1 MNEVL
6 TVSQFLGALNETL
19 GVAFPEVVVQ
29 GEVSSFKVNQGKWV
43 FFDIKDEESTLGC
56 FMTLYQLKVP
66 LEDGM
71 QVRVIGAPKLTKWG
85 KFSFTVRRV
94 ELAGEG
100 ALKRAFELLKK
111 KLDAEGLFAQ
121 ERKRRLPE
129 YPRTIGLVASG
140 QSAAY
145 ADFIKILGQRWGGL
159 QIQLADVQV
168 QGAAAPAQVV
178 SALRH
183 FNEAAEPVDV
193 VVVIRGGGSL
203 EDLQAFNIEEV
214 ARAVAGSRVPTI
226 VGVGHEVDVSLADMA
241 ADVRAATPTDAARI
255 VVPDRAS
262 VAADI
267 AYQTQTMEQYIR
279 AALLRREQG
288 LRSAVVRIEGFVRQ
302 PIERLARAA
311 IHLQRDLGVIE
322 RVVAMRQQQLNLLV
336 RNLKN
341 VDPQAVL
348 ARGYSMVRQDDR
360 LVTSA
365 SQLRADRPFVVQFA
379 KDQARARLEEE

>member
-1 MNEVL
+1 MNQVL
-6 TVSQFLGALNETL
+6 TVSQFLEALNETMAF
-19 GVAFPEVVVQ
+19 AFPEVVVQ

-43 FFDIKDEESTLGC
+43 FFDVKDSESTLGC
-56 FMTLYQLKVP
+56 FMTLYQLKTP

-71 QVRVIGAPKLTKWG
+71 QVRVIGTPKLTKWG
-85 KFSFTVRRV
+85 KFSFTVKRV

-100 ALKRAFELLKK
+100 ALKRAFLLLQK
-111 KLDAEGLFAQ
+111 KLGEEGLFAP
-121 ERKRRLPE
+121 ERKRSLPQ
-129 YPRTIGLVASG
+129 YPKTIGLVASA

-159 QIQLADVQV
+159 TIQLADVQV

-178 SALRH
+178 NAIRH

-203 EDLQAFNIEEV
+203 EDLQAFNTEEV
-214 ARAVAGSRVPTI
+214 ARAVAGSRIPTI

-255 VVPDRAS
+255 VVPDRLATVGELDS
-262 VAADI
+262 RLAR
-267 AYQTQTMEQYIR
+267 MEQHIR
-279 AALLRREQG
+279 QNTLRREQ
-288 LRSAVVRIEGFVRQ
+288 LLLASVTRMERFVRQ

-311 IHLQRDLGVIE
+311 INLRRDLGTIE
-322 RVVAMRQQQLNLLV
+322 RTLQLRTQKLDGLV

-341 VDPQAVL
+341 VDPKAVL
-348 ARGYSMVRQDDR
+348 ARGYSLVRQDDK
-360 LVTSA
+360 LIKSVNDINPSSA
-365 SQLRADRPFVVQFA
+365 FVIQFA
-379 KDQARARLEEE
+379 NDTAKARLE